1 MPGMLSG
8 DASPRSTI
16 DQAFLIRAIILP
28 RETRP
33 MNHPIEQNAMPP
45 LSATAADAAK
55 TAIYSGKR
63 KAFVLVMLLVSWILA
78 NADRMAMS
86 ISIVPISKDFNLDA
100 RSAGLLLSAFYV
112 SIRSCNW
119 SRASLATASDQ
130 ERFLFF
136 LLRAGRSS
144 PDSRVLPRRS
154 PRSL

>member
-1 MPGMLSG
+1 
-8 DASPRSTI
+8 
-16 DQAFLIRAIILP
+16 
-28 RETRP
+28 

-112 SIRSCNW
+112 SY
-119 SRASLATASDQ
+119 SLMQLVAGQLSD
-130 ERFLFF
+130 RFGPRLC
-136 LLRAGRSS
+136 GN
-144 PDSRVLPRRS
+144 PRR
-154 PRSL
+154 LQCDA